1 MKPNE
6 TTRVCRRCKQELPL
20 TIEYFYRNGE
30 KNYQYFCKPCQ
41 AILKKEWAAK
51 NRDRTNAYQNEQRA
65 KWTDEKKENM
75 KEYMRQYNIEHNEK
89 LRLQKQVYYKSHKE
103 EFAQYRKNYREE
115 HKELRCK
122 QEKEKRDTDKVY
134 FMKQKARNVIYRS
147 FARRGLHKIALA
159 EEITGLNSTELC
171 DYLFGTFKDVYGYEW
186 DGIEPVHI
194 DHIIPLSIANTEE
207 EVRELCYH
215 KNLRLIK
222 ALDNM
227 KKQDKINYE
236 IGD

>member
-6 TTRVCRRCKQELPL
+6 TTRVCRRCKLELPL

-41 AILKKEWAAK
+41 ALMKKEWTAK
-51 NRDRTNAYQNEQRA
+51 NKDKANAYQNERRA
-65 KWTDEKKENM
+65 KWTDEQKANT

-103 EFAQYRKNYREE
+103 EFAQYSKNYREKN
-115 HKELRCK
+115 KELRRK

-134 FMKQKARNVIYRS
+134 FIKQKARNVIYRS

-186 DGIEPVHI
+186 DGVEPVHI
-194 DHIIPLSIANTEE
+194 DHIIPLSTANTEE
-207 EVRELCYH
+207 EVRQLCYH

>member
-41 AILKKEWAAK
+41 AILKKEWAVK

-122 QEKEKRDTDKVY
+122 QEKEKRDADKVY
-134 FMKQKARNVIYRS
+134 FIKQKARNAIYRS

-194 DHIIPLSIANTEE
+194 DHIIPLSTANTEE
-207 EVRELCYH
+207 KVRELCYH